1 MGQNAVGSAAEVG
14 RSVPVQG
21 PTSHN
26 GSPGGAENTPIS
38 AAATQLWQKLYQS
51 SVKSTGNAGLA
62 IQQAAQ
68 NARDL
73 VNSLGDGVGLDDLRQ
88 DIVANLQLLEKEFA
102 VVCDESQGQMFRR
115 EINALKIQAVL
126 TSSVLDRYCPVEKDS

>member
-102 VVCDESQGQMFRR
+102 VVCDESQGQIFRR